1 MEDATH
7 TITVNASSTTNVF
20 FNALDNATGAIDA
33 ATPKVNQ
40 FHIPALAATG
50 ATLTVD
56 AGTINAAAL
65 ATIGH
70 ATDFNSVG
78 TAILSALT
86 SVTAGLTI
94 DEGPINLPNA
104 AFSAALTTNA
114 TTVHV
119 LSDTS
124 GTLANVAT
132 ANVDFLHC
140 SELKKIAVTDVPA
153 TLVTID
159 ITAAGDGGA
168 TQDFVVTSAA
178 AATQRSNC

>member
-1 MEDATH
+1 ML
-7 TITVNASSTTNVF
+7 STLLLQSKSVPHPCTS
-20 FNALDNATGAIDA
+20 
-33 ATPKVNQ
+33 
-40 FHIPALAATG
+40 ATG

-70 ATDFNSVG
+70 ATDFNSVE

-119 LSDTS
+119 AADTS
-124 GTLANVAT
+124 GTLANVSG
-132 ANVDFLHC
+132 ANVDFLTVG
-140 SELKKIAVTDVPA
+140 SQAVAVTDVPA

-159 ITAAGDGGA
+159 ITASGDGA
-168 TQDFVVTSAA
+168 LRMTSLLLMLLLLLEE
-178 AATQRSNC
+178 